1 VTSELL
7 DHIAKT
13 VLYEGY
19 LLYPYR
25 ASAIKNRQRFNFGVL
40 VPQDYSSAQTGTEA
54 SLMQTE
60 FLVQTNAATVHQA
73 SLETRVRFL
82 HLVQRQ
88 VMQHTTDASTGAW
101 NMLPVEFLEVD
112 GTRHQS
118 WQEAQEREIASPSCR
133 LTELL
138 NTPLH
143 IDFEFGSSEQV
154 EAIHDRDSKVSGQL
168 HRTQH
173 AIRGTLALQA
183 VQLEPQLFQVRLTI
197 LNKTL
202 LPQAEDMARERALL
216 FSFVSAHAVLNI
228 AQGQFVSLLEPAEDL
243 VHAASKCQQVGCWPV
258 LVGRLGER
266 NTMLASPIILYD
278 YPEVAEES
286 PGDFFDGTE
295 MDEMLMLRVLTM
307 TPAEQQEMRQV
318 DEQARR
324 LLERTENLAPD
335 QFLRLHGRLRE
346 TK

>member
-7 DHIAKT
+7 DRIAKT

-40 VPQDYSSAQTGTEA
+40 VPQDYSSAQAGTEA

-88 VMQHTTDASTGAW
+88 VMQPSTDVSTDAM
-101 NMLPVEFLEVD
+101 NMLPVEFLEIN
-112 GTRHQS
+112 GTRYQS
-118 WQEAQEREIASPSCR
+118 WQEAQEREIASPPCR
-133 LTELL
+133 LTDLI
-138 NTPLH
+138 NKPQH
-143 IDFEFGSSEQV
+143 IDFEFGSNEQI
-154 EAIHDRDSKVSGQL
+154 ETIYARDGKVSGQVI
-168 HRTQH
+168 RTQH
-173 AIRGTLALQA
+173 AIRGTLTLQA
-183 VQLEPQLFQVRLTI
+183 FQLEPQLFQIRLTI
-197 LNKTL
+197 LNTTQ
-202 LPQAEDMARERALL
+202 LPQTTDLTRDQALL
-216 FSFVSAHAVLNI
+216 FSFVSVHAVLNI

-258 LVGRLGER
+258 LVGRLGEQ

-307 TPAEQQEMRQV
+307 TSAEQQEMRQV

-324 LLERTENLAPD
+324 LLDRTENLAPD